1 MAKNRLKI
9 LLAEREMS
17 ARDLAEKLGKQ
28 PHTIRRYIRQESQP
42 RVSLANQIAEI
53 LECTMAEVVGYEE
66 KNLDAPPGRKTLPI
80 YGAAQG
86 GEGFDITDV
95 SAPIDAMP
103 VPELLQACPTAY
115 AVYVSGESMAP
126 RYLAGEKLFVHPGI
140 PVAGGDFVV
149 IQFSDQ
155 NTRHAVVKRFISTSD
170 ETVMVEQ
177 FNPQKKISYPRATV
191 EHVHKIVGTS
201 TK

>member
-66 KNLDAPPGRKTLPI
+66 KHLDAPAGPRTLPI

-95 SAPIDAMP
+95 AAPIDAMP
-103 VPELLQACPTAY
+103 VPDFLQASP
-115 AVYVSGESMAP
+115 
-126 RYLAGEKLFVHPGI
+126 
-140 PVAGGDFVV
+140 
-149 IQFSDQ
+149 
-155 NTRHAVVKRFISTSD
+155 
-170 ETVMVEQ
+170 
-177 FNPQKKISYPRATV
+177 
-191 EHVHKIVGTS
+191 
-201 TK
+201 